1 MVRNAIFLLF
11 FALVLASSHVAAAQ
25 QHKTMA
31 RIGLLNTRPAA
42 RDNAI
47 RRELH
52 RLGWIEGQNI
62 VFERRYTEGNLDRLP
77 ALSDELVRLK
87 VDVIFTG
94 TTPAT
99 RAAKK
104 ATKTIPVVFLTSGDP
119 VMSGVVDSL
128 ARPGGNLTGF
138 TAISPVIAGKR
149 LELLKETVPKLSSV
163 AVLWAPGQNELSWK
177 ESQLAGRQLGL
188 QIHSMEISDPDQFSR
203 AFEEALKAGSGALAV
218 TPSSI
223 NNSNRK
229 LIAELAVKIRLPAI
243 YPDIRGADAGGLM
256 SYGVDPSEPV
266 RRIAIILDKILKGA
280 KPADIPVEQPTKFE
294 LVINL
299 KTAKQIVLTIPPN
312 LLVRA
317 NRVIR

>member
-1 MVRNAIFLLF
+1 MAGNAILVLIG
-11 FALVLASSHVAAAQ
+11 ALVLASSHVAAAQ
-25 QHKTMA
+25 QKKAVA
-31 RIGLLNTRPAA
+31 RIGWLTTRPAA
-42 RDNAI
+42 RDHAI

-52 RLGWIEGQNI
+52 RLGWIDGRNI
-62 VFERRYTEGNLDRLP
+62 AFENRYTEGFLDRLP
-77 ALSDELVRLK
+77 ALAQDLVRLK
-87 VDVIFTG
+87 VDAIITS

-99 RAAKK
+99 RAAKN
-104 ATKTIPVVFLTSGDP
+104 ATRTIPVVFLTSGDP

-138 TAISPVIAGKR
+138 TAISPVITGKR
-149 LELLKETVPKLSSV
+149 LELLKETIPKLSRV
-163 AVLWAPGQNELSWK
+163 AVLWTPAQSELSWK

-188 QIHSMEISDPDQFSR
+188 HIHSMEISDPNRFDE
-203 AFEEALKAGSGALAV
+203 AFKEAIRSGSGALAV
-218 TPSSI
+218 TP
-223 NNSNRK
+223 NPVTNSNRK
-229 LIAELAVKIRLPAI
+229 LIAELAVKNRLAAI

-266 RRIAIILDKILKGA
+266 TRIAIILDKILKGT

-299 KTAKQIVLTIPPN
+299 KAAKQIDLAIPPN
-312 LLVRA
+312 VLARA